1 MELTY
6 DKKKWIGIVV
16 LLVLAILSFSVG
28 AKYASAPEHHKATIA
43 ALDEKKDTVL
53 ELTVAATA
61 TSALIT
67 LIPGDVGTPI
77 AEKVA
82 DLSEYLFIVLCAV
95 FLEKYL
101 VTLTGYAAFK
111 LFIPAACVLFAGNLI
126 FQNRSVGRLAR
137 RLLAFGICIFL
148 VVPASVKLSDLIN
161 NTYHAQIEMT
171 LEEAKGTQKI
181 LESESG
187 EEAGTQQSGSEA
199 DQDGQRAGRNP
210 GHAAGTSENSGTGVT
225 GLWEKAKGAFG
236 SAKETVTSA
245 VENVTLSSEEL
256 LQKIEHS
263 LSRFVEAIAV
273 MLITSCVIPILVLLV
288 FFWLIKVFLDLDFTK
303 NIEFMMQK
311 RKHLP
316 RQMKEE

>member
-1 MELTY
+1 MEFTY
-6 DKKKWIGIVV
+6 DKKKWIGIVA
-16 LLVLAILSFSVG
+16 LLIIAILSFSVG
-28 AKYASAPEHHKATIA
+28 AKYAAAPEHHRATIA

-67 LIPGDVGTPI
+67 LLPGDVGTPI

-82 DLSEYLFIVLCAV
+82 DLSGYLLLVLCAV

-111 LFIPAACVLFAGNLI
+111 LFIPAACVLFAGNVILE
-126 FQNRSVGRLAR
+126 NRSVGRLAR
-137 RLLAFGICIFL
+137 KLLAFGLCIFL
-148 VVPASVKLSDLIN
+148 VVPASVKLSDLIDD
-161 NTYHAQIEMT
+161 TYHAQIEMT

-181 LESESG
+181 LENESG
-187 EEAGTQQSGSEA
+187 KDAEVQQNEGKTSQNVEQGTQLNGNQSANPSAGQSGN
-199 DQDGQRAGRNP
+199 Q
-210 GHAAGTSENSGTGVT
+210 NSGVA
-225 GLWEKAKGAFG
+225 GLWEKAKDALG

-288 FFWLIKVFLDLDFTK
+288 FFWLIKVLLDVDVSR
-303 NIEFMMQK
+303 NVENAVQK
-311 RKHLP
+311 IRD
-316 RQMKEE
+316 

>member
-1 MELTY
+1 MEFTY
-6 DKKKWIGIVV
+6 DKKKWTGIVA
-16 LLVLAILSFSVG
+16 LLIIAILSFSVG
-28 AKYASAPEHHKATIA
+28 AKYAAAPEHHKATIA
-43 ALDEKKDTVL
+43 ALDEKKETVL

-67 LIPGDVGTPI
+67 LLPGDVGTPI

-82 DLSEYLFIVLCAV
+82 DLSGYLLLVLCAV

-111 LFIPAACVLFAGNLI
+111 LFIPAACVLFAGNVILE
-126 FQNRSVGRLAR
+126 NRCVGRLAR
-137 RLLAFGICIFL
+137 RLLAFGLCIFL
-148 VVPASVKLSDLIN
+148 VVPASVKLSDLIDD
-161 NTYHAQIEMT
+161 TYHAQIEMT

-181 LESESG
+181 LENESG
-187 EEAGTQQSGSEA
+187 KDTEVQQNEGKTSQNVEQGTQLNGNQSA
-199 DQDGQRAGRNP
+199 NQPAGQ
-210 GHAAGTSENSGTGVT
+210 SENQNSGVA
-225 GLWEKAKGAFG
+225 GLWEKAKDALG
-236 SAKETVTSA
+236 SAKENVTSA

-288 FFWLIKVFLDLDFTK
+288 FFWLIKVLLDVDVSR
-303 NIEFMMQK
+303 NVENAVQK
-311 RKHLP
+311 IRD
-316 RQMKEE
+316 

>member
-1 MELTY
+1 MEFTY
-6 DKKKWIGIVV
+6 DKKKWTGIVA
-16 LLVLAILSFSVG
+16 LLIIAVLSFSVG
-28 AKYASAPEHHKATIA
+28 AKYAAAPEHHRATIA

-67 LIPGDVGTPI
+67 LLPGDVGTPI

-82 DLSEYLFIVLCAV
+82 DLSGYLLLVLCAV

-111 LFIPAACVLFAGNLI
+111 LFIPAACVLFAGNVILE
-126 FQNRSVGRLAR
+126 NRSVGRLAR
-137 RLLAFGICIFL
+137 KLLAFGLCIFL
-148 VVPASVKLSDLIN
+148 VVPASVKLSDLIDD
-161 NTYHAQIEMT
+161 TYHAQIEMT

-181 LESESG
+181 LENESG
-187 EEAGTQQSGSEA
+187 KDTEVQQNEGKTSQNVEQGTQLNGNQSA
-199 DQDGQRAGRNP
+199 NQPAGQ
-210 GHAAGTSENSGTGVT
+210 SENQNSGVA
-225 GLWEKAKGAFG
+225 GLWEKAKDALG
-236 SAKETVTSA
+236 SAKENVTSA

-288 FFWLIKVFLDLDFTK
+288 FFWLIKVLLDVDVSR
-303 NIEFMMQK
+303 NVENAVQK
-311 RKHLP
+311 IRD
-316 RQMKEE
+316 

>member
-1 MELTY
+1 MEFTY
-6 DKKKWIGIVV
+6 DKKKWTGIVA
-16 LLVLAILSFSVG
+16 LLIIAVLSFSVG
-28 AKYASAPEHHKATIA
+28 AKYAAAPEHHRATIA

-67 LIPGDVGTPI
+67 LLPGDVGTPI

-82 DLSEYLFIVLCAV
+82 DLSGYLLLVLCAV

-111 LFIPAACVLFAGNLI
+111 LFIPAACVLFAGNVILE
-126 FQNRSVGRLAR
+126 NRSVGRLAR
-137 RLLAFGICIFL
+137 RLLAFGLCIFL
-148 VVPASVKLSDLIN
+148 VVPASVKLSDLIDD
-161 NTYHAQIEMT
+161 TYHAQIEMT

-181 LESESG
+181 LENESG
-187 EEAGTQQSGSEA
+187 KDAEVQQNEGKTSQNVEQGTQLNGNQSANPSAGQSGN
-199 DQDGQRAGRNP
+199 Q
-210 GHAAGTSENSGTGVT
+210 NSGVA
-225 GLWEKAKGAFG
+225 GLWEKAKDALG

-288 FFWLIKVFLDLDFTK
+288 FFWLIKVFLDLDMSGSLVK
-303 NIEFMMQK
+303 I
-311 RKHLP
+311 RS
-316 RQMKEE
+316 

>member
-1 MELTY
+1 MEFTY
-6 DKKKWIGIVV
+6 DKKKWTGIVA
-16 LLVLAILSFSVG
+16 LLIIAVLSFSVG
-28 AKYASAPEHHKATIA
+28 AKYAAAPEHHRATIA

-67 LIPGDVGTPI
+67 LLPGDVGTPI

-82 DLSEYLFIVLCAV
+82 DLSGYLLLVLCAV

-111 LFIPAACVLFAGNLI
+111 LFIPVACVLFAGNVILE
-126 FQNRSVGRLAR
+126 NRSVGRLAR
-137 RLLAFGICIFL
+137 KLLAFGLCIFL
-148 VVPASVKLSDLIN
+148 VVPASVKLSDLIDD
-161 NTYHAQIEMT
+161 TYHAQIEMT
-171 LEEAKGTQKI
+171 LEEAKGIQKI
-181 LESESG
+181 LENESG
-187 EEAGTQQSGSEA
+187 KDTEVQQNEGKTSQNVEQGTRLNGNQSANPSAGQSGN
-199 DQDGQRAGRNP
+199 Q
-210 GHAAGTSENSGTGVT
+210 NSGVA
-225 GLWEKAKGAFG
+225 GLWEKAKDALG
-236 SAKETVTSA
+236 SAKENVTSA

-288 FFWLIKVFLDLDFTK
+288 FFWLIKVLLDVDVSR
-303 NIEFMMQK
+303 NVENAVQK
-311 RKHLP
+311 IRD
-316 RQMKEE
+316 

>member
-1 MELTY
+1 MEVTY

-16 LLVLAILSFSVG
+16 LLVLSILSFSVG

-43 ALDEKKDTVL
+43 ALDEKKETVL

-82 DLSEYLFIVLCAV
+82 DLSGYLLIVLCAV

-126 FQNRSVGRLAR
+126 FQNRSIRRLVR

-148 VVPASVKLSDLIN
+148 VVPASVKLSDLIDD
-161 NTYHAQIEMT
+161 TYHAQIEMT

-181 LESESG
+181 LENGVGKEIG
-187 EEAGTQQSGSEA
+187 AQQSGSEA
-199 DQDGQRAGRNP
+199 DQSTEANQDKAV
-210 GHAAGTSENSGTGVT
+210 GTKENSGTGVA
-225 GLWEKAKGAFG
+225 GLWEKAKGALG

-263 LSRFVEAIAV
+263 LSRFVEATAV
-273 MLITSCVIPILVLLV
+273 MLITSCVIPVLVLLV
-288 FFWLIKVFLDLDFTK
+288 FFWLIKVLLDVDMSGS
-303 NIEFMMQK
+303 IENAV
-311 RKHLP
+311 RKI
-316 RQMKEE
+316 QN